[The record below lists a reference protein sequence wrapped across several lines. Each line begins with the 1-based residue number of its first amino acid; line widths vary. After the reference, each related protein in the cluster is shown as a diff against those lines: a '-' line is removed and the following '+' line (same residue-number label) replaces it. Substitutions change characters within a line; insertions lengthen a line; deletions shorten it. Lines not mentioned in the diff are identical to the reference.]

1 MAEFRVG
8 VEHRTKEP
16 RIEVDA
22 GLKPGP
28 HEFALVVVNDRGE
41 ISAPDPRVVTILVAR

>member
-8 VEHRTKEP
+8 VVHRTKEP

-22 GLKPGP
+22 GLKPGS

-41 ISAPDPRVVTILVAR
+41 ASEADVRLVTIVVAR